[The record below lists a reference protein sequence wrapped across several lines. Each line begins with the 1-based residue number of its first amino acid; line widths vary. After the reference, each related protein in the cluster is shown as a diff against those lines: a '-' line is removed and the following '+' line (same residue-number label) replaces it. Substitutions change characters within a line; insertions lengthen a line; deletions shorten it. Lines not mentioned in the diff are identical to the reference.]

1 METLYFL
8 SQVFFG
14 NLWIFY
20 KKSGILTVAVY
31 IYIHTARLNKFVRK
45 TFNIFFGGSKKY
57 EQKVCLPFL

>member
-20 KKSGILTVAVY
+20 KKSGILIIAV
-31 IYIHTARLNKFVRK
+31 YIHTACLNKFVRK